1 MIRANDL
8 PQILELN
15 PAALVFAA
23 AIRPPIDVVD
33 RATADAIRVE
43 SSCNSRG
50 AATAPPKRDE
60 TAMKTAAQKPGV
72 TASPMRP
79 AAS

>member
-50 AATAPPKRDE
+50 AATAPPKSRRDSHE
-60 TAMKTAAQKPGV
+60 NRGRKSRV
-72 TASPMRP
+72 
-79 AAS
+79 